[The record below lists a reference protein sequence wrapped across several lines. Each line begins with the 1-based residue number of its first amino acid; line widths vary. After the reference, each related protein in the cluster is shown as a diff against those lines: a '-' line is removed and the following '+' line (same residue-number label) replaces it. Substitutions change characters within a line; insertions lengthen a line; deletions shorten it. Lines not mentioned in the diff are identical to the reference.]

1 MVNLETRIGAVTLS
15 NPVMPGSGTFG
26 EGMAQVID
34 ISKLGGVV
42 TKTITQDI
50 REGNPPPRVAELR
63 ESTLFSIGIP
73 SKGLDHYINE
83 TVPFYRQYNVPLIAS
98 ISADTVEDFHE
109 LAAGISVPGITAIE
123 INVSCPNLKKDGEA
137 FGMSAQSTY
146 EVTKAVKAATN
157 IPAWT
162 KLTPN
167 AANIAEVAQAAEEAG
182 ADALI
187 VANAILGMAID
198 TETLMPRV
206 ANLMG
211 GLTGNA
217 CKPINLRMAYQC
229 VQAVD
234 IPVIGCGGISTT
246 EDALEYLIAGCKAI
260 QVGTA
265 NFISPNSMLTII
277 QGLKDYCLRHN
288 YKDINEVVGALQ
300 PYAERRAEAT
310 AVV

>member
-1 MVNLETRIGAVTLS
+1 MVNLSTQIGNITLS

-34 ISKLGGVV
+34 ITKLGGVV
-42 TKTITQDI
+42 TKTITRDVRQ
-50 REGNPPPRVAELR
+50 GNPPPRVAELR

-73 SKGLDHYINE
+73 SNGSDDYINS
-83 TVPFYRQYNVPLIAS
+83 TVPFYLPYGVPIIAS

-109 LAAGISVPGITAIE
+109 LAAQISVPGVSAIE

-137 FGMSAQSTY
+137 FGMSAESTY
-146 EVTKAVKAATN
+146 EVMKAVKAATKT
-157 IPAWT
+157 PCWT

-167 AANIAEVAQAAEEAG
+167 VGNVSEVAIASEEAG
-182 ADALI
+182 ADALV

-198 TETLMPRV
+198 TSTRTPRV

-246 EDALEYLIAGCKAI
+246 EDALEYLIAGCAAI

-265 NFISPNSMLTII
+265 NFLSPNTMLTII
-277 QGLKDYCLRHN
+277 EGLKEYCKAR
-288 YKDINEVVGALQ
+288 DIQAISEVVGSLQ
-300 PYAERRAEAT
+300 PYSSEKLPISAGL
-310 AVV
+310 